1 MNLADAV
8 MLFINL
14 KQHGQLVSDSV
25 VEGYIAN
32 AKPLRQER
40 LHGFLPAENV
50 EEEKK
55 EKELRQLTIKYE
67 KVDTIENFDL
77 FVNLSDF
84 SLDSDMNQE
93 SSLTLHGFSQFNDL
107 NL

>member
-1 MNLADAV
+1 
-8 MLFINL
+8 MLFINF
-14 KQHGQLVSDSV
+14 KRQGQWVSDSV
-25 VEGYIAN
+25 VKGYIAN
-32 AKPLRQER
+32 SKPLRQER
-40 LHGFLPAENV
+40 LHCLLPAENI
-50 EEEKK
+50 EGEKK
-55 EKELRQLTIKYE
+55 KEEVGQLTIKNG
-67 KVDTIENFDL
+67 KNDTIENFDL